1 MPIRAAIREWRER
14 RHARQLLS
22 TFVSGGNLCF
32 DVGANIGDIT
42 GLFLKLGAR
51 VVAVEPQKENIDRLQ
66 QRFSGDSRFT
76 LVPKAIGAQDGSAEL
91 LVCNAS
97 DCSSLSPD
105 FAETLSR
112 SGRVPSTYKWDQRQT
127 VPVTTLDALIAQLGR
142 PDFVKIDVEGYEAE
156 VLKGLSQPLPA
167 ISFEYTPERL
177 QPAFDCIA
185 RLAALGRYKFNFTVG
200 REHKLVLPNWGGAQE
215 ISQELKNRNFQKIIG
230 PGGDIYAR
238 LTG

>member
-1 MPIRAAIREWRER
+1 MPIRTVISRLRELKER
-14 RHARQLLS
+14 WLARQLLS
-22 TFVSGGNLCF
+22 KFVSRGSLCF

-51 VVAVEPQKENIDRLQ
+51 VVAVEPQAENISRLQ
-66 QRFSGDSRFT
+66 QRFSGDPGFT
-76 LVPKAIGAQDGSAEL
+76 LVPKAIGAQDGNAEL

-105 FAETLSR
+105 FAATLSR

-156 VLKGLSQPLPA
+156 VLKGLSHPLPA
-167 ISFEYTPERL
+167 VSFEFTPERL

-185 RLAALGRYKFNFTVG
+185 RLAALGRHQFNFTVG
-200 REHKLVLPNWGGAQE
+200 REHRLVLPEWGGAE
-215 ISQELKNRNFQKIIG
+215 KISQELKNREFQRIIG
-230 PGGDIYAR
+230 PGGD
-238 LTG
+238 

>member
-22 TFVSGGNLCF
+22 TFVSHGNLCF

-66 QRFSGDSRFT
+66 QRFSSDSRFT

-91 LVCNAS
+91 MVCNAS

-112 SGRVPSTYKWDQRQT
+112 SGRVPSTYKWEQRQT

-156 VLKGLSQPLPA
+156 VLKGLSQPLPSV
-167 ISFEYTPERL
+167 SFEYTPERL

-200 REHKLVLPNWGGAQE
+200 REHKLVLPNWIGAQE

-238 LTG
+238 LTS